1 MARRSEH
8 TREELTQMAIDSGA
22 AIIKERGFQGFSAR
36 AVAADMGYTVG
47 TLYHLFNDLDTF
59 ILRINALTLD
69 LWLFQFMEVKRKGRP
84 ETRAR
89 AFAHAYYA
97 FARDNY
103 ALWTALFE
111 HKMKPEDIP
120 EWYKPKLAQ
129 MFEAFEET
137 ILPHTGDDRKKAAR
151 LAKTLW
157 AGVHGICVLSLTGK
171 LALVDADPAEKMID
185 DLFKLV
191 LKSG

>member
-8 TREELTQMAIDSGA
+8 TREELTQMAIDSGTEL
-22 AIIKERGFQGFSAR
+22 IKNRSFRGFSAR

-59 ILRINALTLD
+59 ILHINAQTLD
-69 LWLFQFMEVKRKGRP
+69 KWLDYFKGLKYGRP
-84 ETRAR
+84 ETHAR
-89 AFAHAYYA
+89 TFAQGYFT

-111 HKMKPEDIP
+111 HKMMPQDIP
-120 EWYKPKLAQ
+120 EWYKPKMTQ
-129 MFEAFEET
+129 MFAAFEDT
-137 ILPHTGDDRKKAAR
+137 VLIHTGNDRKKAAK

-157 AGVHGICVLSLTGK
+157 ASVHGICVLSLTAK
-171 LALVDADPAEKMID
+171 LDLVEADPPEKMID
-185 DLFKLV
+185 DLLKLV
-191 LKSG
+191 LK